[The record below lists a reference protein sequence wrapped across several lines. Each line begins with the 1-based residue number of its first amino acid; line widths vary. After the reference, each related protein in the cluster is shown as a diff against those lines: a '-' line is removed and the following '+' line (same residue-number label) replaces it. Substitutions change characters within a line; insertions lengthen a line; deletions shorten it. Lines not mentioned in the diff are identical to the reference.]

1 MLVESEFKFWCQNNQ
16 KNIDLRNYE
25 GELCIFRNS
34 DYSPHSSYDIEIN
47 IYQPISM
54 ADHVRTVNYFG
65 KMVLLKSLTTPVAKR
80 FLSLKNK
87 RMIDGW
93 KTYFLP
99 D

>member
-25 GELCIFRNS
+25 GELCIFRNF

-65 KMVLLKSLTTPVAKR
+65 KMVLIKSLTILVAKR
-80 FLSLKNK
+80 FLSLKTNV
-87 RMIDGW
+87 
-93 KTYFLP
+93 
-99 D
+99 